1 MKRFFLRTFG
11 CQMNAHDSRRI
22 AEILGSH
29 DYRATDNPKNADVII
44 FNTCSVRDKAEH
56 KLISA
61 VGALRPLK
69 NKHRNRIIA
78 IAGCV
83 AQQYSE
89 ALLKKIDFID
99 LVVGP
104 DNIEQLPHLIAQ
116 VEKSGRP
123 VVQTVFDLERPRFLR
138 AKAQPR
144 TSEVTAYV
152 TVMKG
157 CNERCAFCIVPSTRG
172 TERYRPAKDIVEEIQ
187 QLVQDGI
194 REVTLLG
201 QTVNSWRD
209 PDRKAGS
216 EGADFAALLRCIA
229 AEVPNLLRLRYTAP
243 HPRYVTAELVRAHA
257 ELEVLPWHV
266 HLPVQSGSDRVLKRM
281 VRRYQRTTF
290 IEKAQALLKARPG
303 FTLSTD
309 FIVGFP
315 GETEQD
321 FEQTLSLVRE
331 IGFVTAFAF
340 KYSPR
345 PGTAAIKLGDSVA
358 EETKRL
364 RLARLFELVEAQQ
377 LAHHDTLVGSKT
389 QVLLEGPNAKQTNS
403 YSGRSHRHEIVHVK
417 VPQGRDLTGRLVE
430 VVIEQAHQHSLIGS
444 LTGSEITSL
453 RSPKGVLVSPLDDL
467 CNRTHSNEATV

>member
-1 MKRFFLRTFG
+1 MKRYFLQTFG
-11 CQMNAHDSRRI
+11 CQMNVHDSRRI
-22 AEILGSH
+22 AEVLSSH
-29 DYRATDNPKNADVII
+29 DYRVTDNPKNADLII

-61 VGALRPLK
+61 VGALRSLK
-69 NKHRNRIIA
+69 KKRSDRIIA
-78 IAGCV
+78 IAGCM

-104 DNIEQLPHLIAQ
+104 DNIDKLPLLIDQ
-116 VEKSGRP
+116 VEKSGRK

-138 AKAQPR
+138 AVAQPR
-144 TSEVTAYV
+144 TNEVTAYV

-172 TERYRPAKDIVEEIQ
+172 SERYRPAYEILEEVQ

-194 REVTLLG
+194 REVMLLG
-201 QTVNSWRD
+201 QTVNSWYD
-209 PDRKAGS
+209 PDRKAES
-216 EGADFAALLRCIA
+216 EGADFAALLHRIA
-229 AEVPNLLRLRYTAP
+229 AEVPGLLRLRYTAP
-243 HPRYVTAELVRAHA
+243 HPRYVTNELVRAHA
-257 ELEVLPWHV
+257 ELEVLPRHV

-281 VRRYQRTTF
+281 VRRYRRATF

-303 FTLSTD
+303 LTLSTD

-331 IGFVTAFAF
+331 VGFVTAFAF

-345 PGTAAIKLGDSVA
+345 PGTAALKLDGPVP
-358 EETKRL
+358 EETKSL

-377 LAHHDTLVGSKT
+377 LAHHKTLVNSKT
-389 QVLLEGPNAKQTNS
+389 YVLLEGPNAKETNS
-403 YSGRSHRHEIVHVK
+403 YSGRSHRHEIVHVR
-417 VPQGRDLTGRLVE
+417 VPQGRNLTGRLVE
-430 VVIEQAHQHSLIGS
+430 VVIEQAHQHSLVGM
-444 LTGSEITSL
+444 LTGNEITSL
-453 RSPKGVLVSPLDDL
+453 RGPEGVLVSPSNDL
-467 CNRTHSNEATV
+467 SVGTHSKEATV

>member
-1 MKRFFLRTFG
+1 MKRYFLQTFG
-11 CQMNAHDSRRI
+11 CQMNVHDSRRI
-22 AEILGSH
+22 AEILGDR
-29 DYRATDNPKNADVII
+29 DYRATDDPKKADLII

-69 NKHRNRIIA
+69 KKRSDQIIA
-78 IAGCV
+78 IAGCM

-104 DNIEQLPHLIAQ
+104 DNIEQLPQLIAQ

-123 VVQTVFDLERPRFLR
+123 VVQTAFDLERPRFLH
-138 AKAQPR
+138 AKAGSR
-144 TSEVTAYV
+144 AHKVTAYV

-172 TERYRPAKDIVEEIQ
+172 TERYRPANDIVEEIQ

-201 QTVNSWRD
+201 QTVNSWCD
-209 PDRKAGS
+209 PGPEAGS
-216 EGADFAALLRCIA
+216 ENAGFAALLRRVA
-229 AEVPNLLRLRYTAP
+229 AEVPKLLRLRYTAP
-243 HPRYVTAELVRAHA
+243 HPRYVTDELARAHA
-257 ELEVLPWHV
+257 ELAVLPWHV

-281 VRRYQRTTF
+281 VRRYNRAAY
-290 IEKAQALLKARPG
+290 IDKAQALLEARPG
-303 FTLSTD
+303 LTLSTD

-315 GETEQD
+315 GETEED
-321 FEQTLSLVRE
+321 FEQSLSLIRE
-331 IGFVTAFAF
+331 VGFVTAFAF

-345 PGTAAIKLGDSVA
+345 PGTAALKLDDSVP
-358 EETKRL
+358 EEIKNL

-377 LAHHDTLVGSKT
+377 LAHHNTLVNSKT
-389 QVLLEGPNAKQTNS
+389 LVLLESPNVKETNS

-417 VPQGRDLTGRLVE
+417 VPEGKNLTGRLVE
-430 VVIEQAHQHSLIGS
+430 VVIEQANQHSLIGS
-444 LTGSEITSL
+444 LTGNEITSL
-453 RSPKGVLVSPLDDL
+453 RSPEGVLVSPIDDL
-467 CNRTHSNEATV
+467 FNRSHSNEAIV